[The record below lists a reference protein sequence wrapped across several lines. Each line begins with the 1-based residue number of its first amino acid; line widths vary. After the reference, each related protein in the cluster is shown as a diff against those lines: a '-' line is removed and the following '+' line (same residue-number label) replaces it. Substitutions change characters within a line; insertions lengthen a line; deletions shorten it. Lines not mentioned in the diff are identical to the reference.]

1 VVVVSGRDGAAA
13 ETVRQKLRAERDHT
27 AARAAALTEDL
38 DGIVESTQLVSND
51 DEHDPEGV
59 TIAYERAQTQAL
71 LEQADEHLT
80 ALDEALERVERGTY
94 GVCESCGREVEQGRL
109 EARPAATTCIA
120 CASRRP

>member
-1 VVVVSGRDGAAA
+1 VVVVIPRDGPAA
-13 ETVRQKLRAERDHT
+13 EAARQMLNVERDHT
-27 AARAAALTEDL
+27 AARVAALTEDL
-38 DGIVESTQLVSND
+38 DGIVESTQLVETD

-71 LEQADEHLT
+71 LKQADEHLA
-80 ALDEALERVERGTY
+80 ALDLALERVERGTY
-94 GVCESCGREVEQGRL
+94 GVCESCGREVEEGRL

>member
-1 VVVVSGRDGAAA
+1 VSRRDGAAA
-13 ETVRQKLRAERDHT
+13 EAARQKLRTERDHT
-27 AARAAALTEDL
+27 AARVAALTEDL

-80 ALDEALERVERGTY
+80 ALDLALERVEQGTY
-94 GVCESCGREVEQGRL
+94 GVCESCGRALEQGRPQ
-109 EARPAATTCIA
+109 ARPAATTCLG
-120 CASRRP
+120 CASRRS